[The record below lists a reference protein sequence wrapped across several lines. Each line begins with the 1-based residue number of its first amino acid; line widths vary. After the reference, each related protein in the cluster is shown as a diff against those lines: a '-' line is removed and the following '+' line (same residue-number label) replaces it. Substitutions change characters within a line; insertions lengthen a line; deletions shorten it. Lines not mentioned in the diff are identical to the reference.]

1 MNKHVDDMTDEEFRQ
16 YLHANH
22 NMKMHS
28 PEDIIRLQAE
38 REAYDSYLRREKS
51 FRRYRPGDGMN

>member
-1 MNKHVDDMTDEEFRQ
+1 MNKSIHDMSDEEFLQ
-16 YLHANH
+16 HLHTNH

-28 PEDIIRLQAE
+28 PEDIIKLQVE

>member
-1 MNKHVDDMTDEEFRQ
+1 MSDEEFLQ
-16 YLHANH
+16 HLHTNH

-28 PEDIIRLQAE
+28 PEDIIKLQVE